1 MIRLGLGCW
10 LCHPWVEKAKLNLF
24 EFFSPQIKNEAR
36 LNKNTAPR
44 AALDTLL
51 CMQKNMNYISGLIM
65 IDRQARIVGGKK

>member
-44 AALDTLL
+44 AALDTLSL
-51 CMQKNMNYISGLIM
+51 YAKEYELHFWSNY
-65 IDRQARIVGGKK
+65 D